1 MYTINFISVIIIYL
15 FENLTETGIW
25 YILENQMLQ
34 GSVSA
39 PTYYVA
45 DDSWWDTFQAFAF
58 INKRMH
64 NHLSNKDKEAA
75 GYQVV
80 VTGWYK
86 VTGLSFK

>member
-45 DDSWWDTFQAFAF
+45 DDSW
-58 INKRMH
+58 
-64 NHLSNKDKEAA
+64 
-75 GYQVV
+75 
-80 VTGWYK
+80 
-86 VTGLSFK
+86 